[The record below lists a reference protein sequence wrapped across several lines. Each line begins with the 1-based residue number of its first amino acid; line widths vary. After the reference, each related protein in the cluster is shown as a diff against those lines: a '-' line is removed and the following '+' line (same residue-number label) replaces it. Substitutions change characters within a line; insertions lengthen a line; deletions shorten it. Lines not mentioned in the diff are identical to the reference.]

1 MSVPTSIEIFRSD
14 FQMFHGI
21 TSLRLLSTKYVT
33 EQNMPILIDI
43 ENRVSK
49 GERKGSKLG
58 FRISRYKLLY
68 I

>member
-1 MSVPTSIEIFRSD
+1 MPTSIKIFRLD

-43 ENRVSK
+43 ENK
-49 GERKGSKLG
+49 QG
-58 FRISRYKLLY
+58 FQRGKEGGQIN
-68 I
+68 IWD